1 MSVRVDNVRCSPGE
15 RLSGIERMLSGLNK
29 SVLTDSKNNS
39 ISGKREMGDFQRVG
53 FLIVGSKGASSPT
66 LESSLSRSLWKKT
79 ADLSLFSNFSQSSDN
94 LIRLTG
100 LEKTPVR
107 SSGTSRFSLQ
117 ASNFL
122 FLAPRART
130 QASRSQTKFL
140 IRILRRKVSF
150 RLKGNQVFRWRF
162 IALFCWLHDAHSCLR
177 SGCLARDQNLPDLI
191 IISFQGKN
199 SRVGNENAV
208 FIS

>member
-29 SVLTDSKNNS
+29 SVLTDS
-39 ISGKREMGDFQRVG
+39 ISGKGETGDFQRVG

-79 ADLSLFSNFSQSSDN
+79 ADLSLFSNFSQSSDS

-122 FLAPRART
+122 FFLAPWART

-177 SGCLARDQNLPDLI
+177 SGCLARDQNLPDLPVI

>member
-1 MSVRVDNVRCSPGE
+1 MITNLEPLSWILIEMVSMSVRDDNVRCSPGE

-122 FLAPRART
+122 FFLAPWART

-150 RLKGNQVFRWRF
+150 RLKGNQVFR
-162 IALFCWLHDAHSCLR
+162 
-177 SGCLARDQNLPDLI
+177 
-191 IISFQGKN
+191 
-199 SRVGNENAV
+199 
-208 FIS
+208 